1 MLNTIDWCWV
11 ANALNESECSK
22 IQSLAKDKWEES
34 NVRTNL
40 SGPTVLGV
48 NNDIRKSDIVWAA
61 DKWLQNTI
69 WPYMV
74 AANDQSGW
82 KYDIREIEAMQISRY
97 RKGEFYNFHK
107 DGKGDHLV
115 ANGGF
120 VRKLSMTVLLNH
132 DYEGGDFQFV
142 QINSGKLKI
151 DTPEFNGKAGSV
163 IVFPSDME
171 HRVTPVTKGIRYSL
185 VAWFIGPPFK

>member
-1 MLNTIDWCWV
+1 MYNTNDWCWV
-11 ANALNESECSK
+11 ANALNESECDK
-22 IQSLAKDKWEES
+22 IQSLAEGKWEKS
-34 NVRTNL
+34 NVRTNV

-48 NNDIRKSDIVWAA
+48 NKDIRKSNIVWAA

-120 VRKLSMTVLLNH
+120 VRKLSMTVLLND
-132 DYEGGDFQFV
+132 DYEGGNFQFV